1 MRANSC
7 KTEVIWT
14 DPSISSY
21 VLYLAQGD
29 GQLLQYMTYNF
40 RYIFSLSILL
50 LRRAMTTKRTDYETW
65 TREQLIERLVA
76 LEDSKSATLLHS
88 SSSLTNAP
96 TTTTTA
102 NVVHVDALPDL
113 PARIPPKPKTFNF
126 AQHHKRKIA
135 LKFCYSGWEYGGLAY
150 QTTHASQTPAVEN
163 VLFDA
168 MAKARLVDPSR
179 GLEGCEWEKCGRTD
193 KGVSAAGQVI
203 SLWIRSA
210 LGEVEVKKKVEDV
223 FEDSELPGTLVLS
236 RPPSSPPVLAKQRPE
251 LDYVGVLNRLLPP
264 TIRVLAWSPVAPTFS
279 ARFSCQYRH
288 YKYFFSSHSLDI
300 SAMREAAAD
309 LVGEHDF
316 RNLCKID
323 AQKQITKFR
332 RTISR
337 ADIEPIDLPIGGER
351 GEMMY
356 VFNLIGNAF
365 LYHQVRNIVSILFLI
380 GTGLE
385 KPSLVTKLMNVAPR
399 TEPTMED
406 EELEAVESKPEYQMA
421 DALPLMLWDCGYAE
435 EDVRWRSQS
444 VIDVPSSSMDRDTRR
459 SGQGTETDLYHQL
472 HSKWNRSRVYTMLD
486 RHFLQAAEQYHRPPR
501 SDLPLSSTS
510 AMALSDSDSIAQNL
524 GAVAYPLGGGAY
536 RRAAKYTPVLR
547 RNRLDTVDVINE
559 RWRLGKGSRKAERKE
574 ESGVCRCDLDD
585 GNE

>member
-1 MRANSC
+1 
-7 KTEVIWT
+7 V
-14 DPSISSY
+14 
-21 VLYLAQGD
+21 
-29 GQLLQYMTYNF
+29 
-40 RYIFSLSILL
+40 
-50 LRRAMTTKRTDYETW
+50 
-65 TREQLIERLVA
+65 
-76 LEDSKSATLLHS
+76 
-88 SSSLTNAP
+88 
-96 TTTTTA
+96 
-102 NVVHVDALPDL
+102 LPDL
-113 PARIPPKPKTFNF
+113 PAIISPKSKTFNF

-135 LKFCYSGWEYGGLAY
+135 LKFCYSGWKYGGLAY

-203 SLWIRSA
+203 SLWVRSA
-210 LGEVEVKKKVEDV
+210 LGEVEEKKKVEDV
-223 FEDSELPGTLVLS
+223 LEDSELPGTLNLS
-236 RPPSSPPVLAKQRPE
+236 RPPAQAKQRLE

-264 TIRVLAWSPVAPTFS
+264 TIRVLAWGPVAPTFS

-300 SAMREAAAD
+300 SVMREAAAN

-337 ADIEPIDLPIGGER
+337 ADIEPIDLSIGGER

-385 KPSLVTKLMNVAPR
+385 KPSLVTKLMNVAPHV
-399 TEPTMED
+399 EPTTED
-406 EELEAVESKPEYQMA
+406 EELEVVDTRPEYQMA
-421 DALPLMLWDCGYAE
+421 DALPLMLWDCGYAK
-435 EDVRWRSQS
+435 EDVSWRSQS
-444 VIDVPSSSMDRDTRR
+444 AIDVSTSSMDIDARR

-501 SDLPLSSTS
+501 SDLPVSSIS
-510 AMALSDSDSIAQNL
+510 AIALSDLDSIAQNL
-524 GAVAYPLGGGAY
+524 GAVTYPLGGGAY
-536 RRAAKYTPVLR
+536 KRAVRYTPILR

-559 RWRLGKGSRKAERKE
+559 RWRLGKGSRKAERKGE
-574 ESGVCRCDLDD
+574 GIVCDGSRCDLDD

>member
-1 MRANSC
+1 
-7 KTEVIWT
+7 
-14 DPSISSY
+14 
-21 VLYLAQGD
+21 
-29 GQLLQYMTYNF
+29 
-40 RYIFSLSILL
+40 
-50 LRRAMTTKRTDYETW
+50 MTTRRTDYETW
-65 TREQLIERLVA
+65 TRKQLIERLVA
-76 LEDSKSATLLHS
+76 LEDSESATLLRS
-88 SSSLTNAP
+88 CSSLTNTP
-96 TTTTTA
+96 TTATTA
-102 NVVHVDALPDL
+102 NVVHDDALPNL

-126 AQHHKRKIA
+126 AQHRKRKIA
-135 LKFCYSGWEYGGLAY
+135 LKFCYSGWDYGGLAY

-210 LGEVEVKKKVEDV
+210 FGDVEEKKKVEDV
-223 FEDSELPGTLVLS
+223 LEDPGTLVLS
-236 RPPSSPPVLAKQRPE
+236 RSPSSPPALAKQRLE

-300 SAMREAAAD
+300 SAMREAAAN

-337 ADIEPIDLPIGGER
+337 ADIEPIDLPTGGER

-385 KPSLVTKLMNVAPR
+385 KPLLVMKLMNVACR
-399 TEPTMED
+399 VELTVED
-406 EELEAVESKPEYQMA
+406 KDLEVVESKPEYQMA

-444 VIDVPSSSMDRDTRR
+444 VVDVPSSSTDRDTRR

-472 HSKWNRSRVYTMLD
+472 HSKWNRSRVYAMLD

-501 SDLPLSSTS
+501 SDLPLPSTS
-510 AMALSDSDSIAQNL
+510 TLPLSDLDLLAQNL
-524 GAVAYPLGGGAY
+524 GTVAYPLGGGTY
-536 RRAAKYTPVLR
+536 KRAVKYTPLLR
-547 RNRLDTVDVINE
+547 RNRLDTLDVINE
-559 RWRLGKGSRKAERKE
+559 RWRLGKGARKAERRG
-574 ESGVCRCDLDD
+574 ESSVCKGDRCDLDD